1 MNEAHRCR
9 WLLAGIVAIGL
20 VVLQVPSSVWAQL
33 ETVDPALHAAV
44 EALIANDPTI
54 ANDSELAEICR
65 QVAEATVLDPAERAA
80 VTSEVVALH
89 REGVDV
95 GTVIPTEVREA
106 AREQFNQVQGQMR
119 EQLET
124 LRATDPQ
131 RAQEVE
137 LMLQEG
143 ERCMLA
149 FESGEPYTPSPEM
162 VAHAEGMMRE
172 WESEM
177 LANGAP
183 PEYIER
189 AREEFARWSSG
200 EMTEMMEM
208 MGPGHEMGGPGGMP
222 SLEQMEQMVAN
233 GQMTPE
239 QFQMAQEYMQ
249 GGFEAFGPMGGFE
262 SYQAGME
269 AYHAGMEYGQMM
281 EQYGAM
287 MEQYGQM
294 MEHQYMEQYQMEQQ
308 YFENQNYDNL
318 QQQQFENVQQHV
330 LISEHRIAN
339 GDGHD
344 EGHWDG
350 NGDMIADHTHPLG
363 TTSH

>member
-1 MNEAHRCR
+1 MNEGQMGRRA
-9 WLLAGIVAIGL
+9 LAAIVASGL
-20 VVLQVPSSVWAQL
+20 VMLQWPSLAWAQL
-33 ETVDPALHAAV
+33 ETVDPVLHAAV
-44 EALIANDPTI
+44 EALVAHDPDIVNDP
-54 ANDSELAEICR
+54 ELAELCR
-65 QVAEATVLDPAERAA
+65 TVAEATVVDPRERSA
-80 VTSEVVALH
+80 VTNEVIALQ
-89 REGVDV
+89 REGVDLS
-95 GTVIPTEVREA
+95 TVIPTEVREA
-106 AREQFNQVQGQMR
+106 AREQFSRVQGQMR

-137 LMLQEG
+137 LMMQEG

-149 FESGEPYTPSPEM
+149 FETGEQYTPSPEM

-172 WESEM
+172 WETEM

-189 AREEFARWSSG
+189 ARTEFAAWSSG
-200 EMTEMMEM
+200 EMTEMMGM

-222 SLEQMEQMVAN
+222 TPEQMQAMVDA

-269 AYHAGMEYGQMM
+269 AYHTGMEAYQAGMEYGQMM
-281 EQYGAM
+281 EQ
-287 MEQYGQM
+287 
-294 MEHQYMEQYQMEQQ
+294 QYMEQYATE
-308 YFENQNYDNL
+308 YNYTPPENMNYDNL
-318 QQQQFENVQQHV
+318 QQQQFDNYQQPPGPHTLVQDNPPGQ
-330 LISEHRIAN
+330 EDGWDN
-339 GDGHD
+339 GDVDNLVDHF
-344 EGHWDG
+344 HLDG
-350 NGDMIADHTHPLG
+350 TAPH
-363 TTSH
+363 